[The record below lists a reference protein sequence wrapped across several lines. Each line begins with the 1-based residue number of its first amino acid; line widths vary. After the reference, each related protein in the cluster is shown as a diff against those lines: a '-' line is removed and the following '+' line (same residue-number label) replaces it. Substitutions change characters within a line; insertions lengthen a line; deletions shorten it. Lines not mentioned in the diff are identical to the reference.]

1 MLAPVHDRSPMSGA
15 NPDPHYF
22 AQDKNRSP
30 YNYLSRR
37 GCENGRRL
45 ARILDT
51 SKSRMPLDVKHA
63 GLTALKKRL
72 RTGRTSRTVHH
83 GALCKG
89 EHVPYPQ
96 DCVGFGKVS
105 VRIRPL
111 RLEMKQLQTGR
122 EVSRPVKL
130 SRYRIGT
137 EKPHGE
143 DTPC

>member
-1 MLAPVHDRSPMSGA
+1 MSGA

-63 GLTALKKRL
+63 GLTAFKKTTANGEIVQNRSPRSVMQGGACSLPARL
-72 RTGRTSRTVHH
+72 RGIREGVGSNPTALIGNETTANRPRSFTVSGVKPLPYRNGEISRREH
-83 GALCKG
+83 AL
-89 EHVPYPQ
+89 PMI
-96 DCVGFGKVS
+96 F
-105 VRIRPL
+105 L
-111 RLEMKQLQTGR
+111 
-122 EVSRPVKL
+122 
-130 SRYRIGT
+130 
-137 EKPHGE
+137 
-143 DTPC
+143 